1 MPLRDDLVRLRAL
14 HLAKFLRYSG
24 VSMVNVALGLL
35 TFNLCRVLLD
45 MSWLSSNVVSVVI
58 GAIPAYLMSRAWVW
72 RLDGRISMSTEVLPF
87 WGLNLVGFVFSSITV
102 AVMEEWTTNSF
113 VVNVAR
119 LGAWGVVW
127 VFKYLVLDRYLFAAG
142 ESVAVEAAEPVVAA
156 RVMERQPG

>member
-35 TFNLCRVLLD
+35 TFNLCRVLFD